1 MYVDDTALYCLLC
14 GCDSPPFFFW
24 EGGIECFRES
34 LFHRLDL
41 LLHAL
46 AGGWWSFYW
55 SFVLM
60 PFCWFVRLPSCICY
74 IAAAF
79 FLHLV
84 PLLLYSGYIAAVS
97 ISVSSFCCCRY
108 GAFAYFLVSRRYG
121 YSSVA
126 DFRQRGRDETGSQ
139 EDDDAVASS
148 NAEEPTPE
156 ETTPAAEPVPAPEA
170 AEAAEEVAETEAE
183 PQPPTPR
190 NSTRP
195 RRAASRRVLEQ
206 FENLQKEQQ
215 QQEGQTREEDEEG
228 LAEGGENIA
237 ALIKERDEEDLQ
249 LDQDIHSSE
258 EESEAG
264 AEDLMNEADMPLSE
278 ILK

>member
-1 MYVDDTALYCLLC
+1 MIQHFIASSAGVIHLRSSFGKAGSNVSASLFSTDWTCCCTLWRGVGGPFTGLSSSCPFAGLC
-14 GCDSPPFFFW
+14 GC
-24 EGGIECFRES
+24 
-34 LFHRLDL
+34 
-41 LLHAL
+41 LHI
-46 AGGWWSFYW
+46 Y
-55 SFVLM
+55 
-60 PFCWFVRLPSCICY
+60 Y

-84 PLLLYSGYIAAVS
+84 PLLLYSWYIAAVS

-139 EDDDAVASS
+139 EDDDAEASS

-156 ETTPAAEPVPAPEA
+156 EATPAAEPVPAPEA

-215 QQEGQTREEDEEG
+215 QQEGQTPEEDEEG